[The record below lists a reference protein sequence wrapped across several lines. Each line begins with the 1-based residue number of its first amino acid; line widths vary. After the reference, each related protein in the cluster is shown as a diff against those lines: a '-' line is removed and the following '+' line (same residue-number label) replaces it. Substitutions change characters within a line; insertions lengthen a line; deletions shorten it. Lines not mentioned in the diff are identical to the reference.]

1 MTSGFSDAAL
11 KLLAQKVTD
20 AKEVNQEVIV
30 ALMLD
35 DMSIKKQIEYD
46 SKSSTFK
53 GYVDVGA
60 GVTEEEAKPA
70 TELLIFMAVGVNCHF
85 KIPIGYFFIAG
96 EKKYLFE
103 IILSAVLL

>member
-1 MTSGFSDAAL
+1 VFVFLNSGFSDAAL
-11 KLLAQKVTD
+11 NLLAQKVTVSKK
-20 AKEVNQEVIV
+20 ANQDVIV

-35 DMSIKKQIEYD
+35 DMSIKKQIDYD

-60 GVTEEEAKPA
+60 GVTDEEVKPA
-70 TELLIFMAVGVNCHF
+70 TEVLIFMAVGVNCHF

-96 EKKYLFE
+96 EKQLFKK
-103 IILSAVLL
+103 